1 MVWASGML
9 GRPFAAWDPID
20 LRGIAPVQWLHRFE
34 DRDAGWPPGCESSE
48 GLRRSP
54 GPTPRGSSERQ
65 RFLVSRASGQEME
78 DLAPCPLFLQPA
90 SLIRCWK
97 RIGPFLTCMSPEARH
112 SKATFIHSA
121 PKLGGG
127 GIYIFF
133 CCCCFILEGFNWQK
147 KLSRSYWEFPWT
159 PPPFLPPFTSSA
171 GVVRLS
177 QWMSQCW
184 YIRSN

>member
-1 MVWASGML
+1 M
-9 GRPFAAWDPID
+9 
-20 LRGIAPVQWLHRFE
+20 QWLHRFE

-127 GIYIFF
+127 GIYIY
-133 CCCCFILEGFNWQK
+133 I
-147 KLSRSYWEFPWT
+147 
-159 PPPFLPPFTSSA
+159 FLLLLFYFRRFQLTEKIIKIVLRVPMNSSP
-171 GVVRLS
+171 VSPTVHL
-177 QWMSQCW
+177 
-184 YIRSN
+184 

>member
-1 MVWASGML
+1 M
-9 GRPFAAWDPID
+9 
-20 LRGIAPVQWLHRFE
+20 QWLHRFE

-127 GIYIFF
+127 GIYIY
-133 CCCCFILEGFNWQK
+133 I
-147 KLSRSYWEFPWT
+147 
-159 PPPFLPPFTSSA
+159 FLLLLFYFRRFQLTEKIIKIVPRVPMNSSP
-171 GVVRLS
+171 VSPTVHL
-177 QWMSQCW
+177 
-184 YIRSN
+184 